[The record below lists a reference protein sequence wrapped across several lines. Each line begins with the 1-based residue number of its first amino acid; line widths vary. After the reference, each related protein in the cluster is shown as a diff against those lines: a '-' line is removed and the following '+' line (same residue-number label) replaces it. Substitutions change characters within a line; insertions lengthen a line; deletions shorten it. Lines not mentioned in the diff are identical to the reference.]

1 MKATDSKADKK
12 KLGKLE
18 KELEEAIKQVK
29 KEEADVET
37 KKKQIKKREGLA
49 KERDEKRDRRPSPHS
64 LCVCVSVQSLKS
76 GAWVCAVD
84 GSWQV
89 TGTFQLGKPH
99 SEKVLNESMQA
110 MSHFV
115 VPPTAD
121 AEEMLVIEPIPDNKS
136 VHERVQKDVAA
147 MKEKQGDTQE
157 RVLGFKAMEKLLID
171 KAWDNAALFSVDSEF
186 EDWIDA
192 ILNFLTN
199 LLNVVIVLTVV
210 SKQWFFPPVDDDM
223 VECLNEPEPS
233 SADDDGG
240 GGAYSYEGVFVH
252 TTFKYALILL
262 PILNG
267 VLITLKSQL
276 DPETKANALAWAD
289 AKMVSETYKYRA
301 RALQYSASSGSGW
314 VSDREKRKRG
324 GKQLAAKTYTE
335 QCKDINTVL
344 RSDSTFSHAA
354 LSGTTDQEQV
364 LDMRKKKLADVS
376 SSEAETSMLRF
387 DCCFAI
393 CFTGVFGFCCPT
405 KEPETTVIKVDLEEI
420 DVRDGQ
426 PKQKSFVD
434 DGYSRL
440 DASEYLA
447 CRTQLHLNRMKQE
460 VVPAS
465 RWLTSLK
472 ILTLI
477 FTTVSVALGSINLDL
492 FIAVST
498 AIVSFFT
505 TFMCASRCPLLR
517 LGRRL

>member
-1 MKATDSKADKK
+1 MA
-12 KLGKLE
+12 
-18 KELEEAIKQVK
+18 
-29 KEEADVET
+29 
-37 KKKQIKKREGLA
+37 
-49 KERDEKRDRRPSPHS
+49 
-64 LCVCVSVQSLKS
+64 
-76 GAWVCAVD
+76 VCAVD

-89 TGTFQLGKPH
+89 TGRYQLGKPH
-99 SEKVLNESMQA
+99 SEDVLNENMQA

-223 VECLNEPEPS
+223 VECLNEQPEPEPS
-233 SADDDGG
+233 SADDG

-301 RALQYSASSGSGW
+301 RALQYSASSGSGSRNTRQ
-314 VSDREKRKRG
+314 VTC
-324 GKQLAAKTYTE
+324 AA
-335 QCKDINTVL
+335 C
-344 RSDSTFSHAA
+344 S
-354 LSGTTDQEQV
+354 
-364 LDMRKKKLADVS
+364 
-376 SSEAETSMLRF
+376 
-387 DCCFAI
+387 
-393 CFTGVFGFCCPT
+393 
-405 KEPETTVIKVDLEEI
+405 
-420 DVRDGQ
+420 
-426 PKQKSFVD
+426 
-434 DGYSRL
+434 
-440 DASEYLA
+440 
-447 CRTQLHLNRMKQE
+447 CR
-460 VVPAS
+460 
-465 RWLTSLK
+465 
-472 ILTLI
+472 
-477 FTTVSVALGSINLDL
+477 
-492 FIAVST
+492 
-498 AIVSFFT
+498 
-505 TFMCASRCPLLR
+505 CA
-517 LGRRL
+517 